1 MNPLRDTAVW
11 AVGLL
16 PTSAPEWL
24 VGTTVFIALIGALAA
39 LTVPPCLVV
48 GYWIS
53 KRDRS

>member
-1 MNPLRDTAVW
+1 MNPLRDAAVW